1 VNVAA
6 LVMMPLALDIG
17 ERRFEQAKLIAAA
30 DVVQAA
36 GAVRQAWIGAVAALK
51 HHKVLEFPPEIVETL
66 NKKLVDGYTYQ
77 EIAEWLKQMG
87 HEVGKSS
94 IGRYGKDFLS
104 RLERL
109 KLIKDQAKAIVE
121 TNPDAPTTEMAEAA
135 NQLAIQL
142 ITEALMQVDN
152 LEGAKITEVF
162 KALALLERSG
172 VAREKLKYEYDR
184 GVKAAIAKL
193 KAELKRELGSNTDLL
208 SQLEEMIESIQ
219 EQVVQR

>member
-1 VNVAA
+1 
-6 LVMMPLALDIG
+6 MT
-17 ERRFEQAKLIAAA
+17 RR
-30 DVVQAA
+30 
-36 GAVRQAWIGAVAALK
+36 K

-184 GVKAAIAKL
+184 GVKADIAKL